1 MEAIILG
8 VKEDIKSIIVQ
19 SGWTMSDI
27 VKALNEKYSRND
39 TVQNLS
45 NKLTRGTLKYRE
57 AQEIAEIIGYSIEW
71 NKQ

>member
-1 MEAIILG
+1 MG

-27 VKALNEKYSRND
+27 VKALNEKYSRDD

-57 AQEIAEIIGYSIEW
+57 AQEIAEIIGYSVEW
-71 NKQ
+71 IKIRI

>member
-1 MEAIILG
+1 MG